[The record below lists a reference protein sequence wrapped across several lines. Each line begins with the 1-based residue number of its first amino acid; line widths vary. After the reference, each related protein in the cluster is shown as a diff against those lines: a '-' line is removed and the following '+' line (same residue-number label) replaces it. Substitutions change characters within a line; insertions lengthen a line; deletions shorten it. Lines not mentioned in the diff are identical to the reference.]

1 MRIKNKPAR
10 AVCILTYTTIRN
22 AVLDENYSYPDVFF
36 SVYVYAG
43 TVNLT
48 DCTISLGSFNLIKQ
62 EGNGVLNLTRCH
74 ITGGSNGIVHN
85 NGNLTLTNCEIS
97 GCS

>member
-1 MRIKNKPAR
+1 VRIKNKPAS
-10 AVCILTYTTIRN
+10 AVCNLTYTTIRN
-22 AVLDENYSYPDVFF
+22 AGLDEITVILMNFVLF
-36 SVYVYAG
+36 YVYAV

-62 EGNGVLNLTRCH
+62 EGNGFHNLTRCH

-85 NGNLTLTNCEIS
+85 NGTLLLLIVR
-97 GCS
+97 